1 MTVKNLSTTPFEKI
15 IECFL
20 LAFENY
26 FVPMP
31 KEEIYYQERWKA
43 AKVDFEFSY
52 GMFDGE
58 KLVGFIIHAIDE
70 RNGTLIAFNTG
81 TGVTPEYRGK
91 KIIQSIYKHALIEFK
106 TNNIQQSSLEVIT
119 ENKKAIHLYKNIG
132 FTTSKTY
139 KCYRGQI
146 KTDSSLEY
154 ELKETDLKN
163 VNWNQLPNQ
172 SYYSWDN
179 QKESITRG
187 NYQFFQIMYNDIPES
202 FFIIN
207 AEQNYLAQFDL
218 LNDSNIGWER
228 LFSGIKKLSETIK
241 INNVDTRLS
250 SKIIA
255 LNNIGLKNI
264 IDQFEMNLKID
275 QPHP

>member
-1 MTVKNLSTTPFEKI
+1 
-15 IECFL
+15 
-20 LAFENY
+20 
-26 FVPMP
+26 
-31 KEEIYYQERWKA
+31 
-43 AKVDFEFSY
+43 
-52 GMFDGE
+52 MFDEE

-81 TGVTPEYRGK
+81 TGVIPEYRGK
-91 KIIQSIYKHALIEFK
+91 KIIQSIYKHALNEFK
-106 TNNIQQSSLEVIT
+106 TNNIQQNSLEVIT

-132 FTTSKTY
+132 FKTSKTY
-139 KCYRGQI
+139 KCFRGQI

-154 ELKETDLKN
+154 ELKEIDLKN
-163 VNWNQLPNQ
+163 VNWSQLPNQ

-218 LNDSNIGWER
+218 LNNSNIGWER

-255 LNNIGLKNI
+255 LNNIGLENI

-275 QPHP
+275 